1 MQKNITLEQSLQA
14 YRVMNTPARLR
25 WKQHWAQ
32 EAFSNKDL
40 LLCDKMERKQFS
52 KRLLECNVTICDNIR
67 AKQGTA
73 STLYD
78 VMQLVINPSNK
89 NVNKNDRK
97 VVYSTND
104 GTRPIGEEGF
114 LSWNGFQVID
124 MDIKNEEIAKK
135 LKHHIFEKLNKC
147 NWFLGVALSSSG
159 MGLHIYTKIAIPEAD
174 VDDLQKKKL
183 LYYTNFRHKY
193 SFVYLV
199 CISAAEEL
207 GYSKDSLI
215 DWIDIMMCKPQQGV
229 FITYD
234 QHPLINT
241 SFFEDFIYVSFDNI
255 EDIGHPDIDWV
266 THPDLKEVF
275 KSKYFKLS
283 LSV

>member
-14 YRVMNTPARLR
+14 YRVMNTPARLS

-124 MDIKNEEIAKK
+124 MDIKNEEI
-135 LKHHIFEKLNKC
+135 E
-147 NWFLGVALSSSG
+147 G
-159 MGLHIYTKIAIPEAD
+159 IPEEEQLMEMLDRLLSRYSDAPHYA
-174 VDDLQKKKL
+174 VCKAEKENGVWELVVQKG
-183 LYYTNFRHKY
+183 N
-193 SFVYLV
+193 
-199 CISAAEEL
+199 
-207 GYSKDSLI
+207 
-215 DWIDIMMCKPQQGV
+215 
-229 FITYD
+229 
-234 QHPLINT
+234 
-241 SFFEDFIYVSFDNI
+241 
-255 EDIGHPDIDWV
+255 
-266 THPDLKEVF
+266 
-275 KSKYFKLS
+275 
-283 LSV
+283 